1 MEKILDSLQNEGV
14 LADSAREKL
23 SNILPE
29 NVKEK
34 LSSIYQRYQEL
45 DNEEKQQFM
54 NEVTEMFRKKMESS
68 WSFSSLFYTLFYSY
82 PVLHLQI
89 VQMSV
94 GEGNE
99 ARREEEEQ
107 TDEEKE
113 ITWISCY
120 EMRRKKYECATYG
133 KLQRYV
139 VSRMICRILY
149 TTKNN
154 YTFYDLF
161 YFVK

>member
-1 MEKILDSLQNEGV
+1 MDKILDSLQNEGV
-14 LADSAREKL
+14 LTDSARKKL

-82 PVLHLQI
+82 PYIVFIFAVLFIAFVLG
-89 VQMSV
+89 MSF
-94 GEGNE
+94 
-99 ARREEEEQ
+99 
-107 TDEEKE
+107 
-113 ITWISCY
+113 
-120 EMRRKKYECATYG
+120 
-133 KLQRYV
+133 L
-139 VSRMICRILY
+139 
-149 TTKNN
+149 
-154 YTFYDLF
+154 
-161 YFVK
+161 